1 MNVTELRNKVVE
13 LTSARAQPS
22 EDNLYRESLRAL
34 LNIMGNLYY
43 IDGNG
48 NRVKVNCSH
57 GNPERIVSRLHA
69 DNTLV
74 LPLMTLSES
83 ATANADDRR
92 RNHNIILSDKV
103 WDDKKRRATRVVYV
117 APRPVTLTY
126 EINIWA
132 KYKSDL
138 DMIRSGIYSLF
149 SPDMNVSTKFSAH
162 NKAFISSERDIG
174 SSVAQDTQDRV
185 IKKSITISLET
196 YIPSPKFEITN
207 TGEVQGLTAI
217 IEV

>member
-1 MNVTELRNKVVE
+1 
-13 LTSARAQPS
+13 
-22 EDNLYRESLRAL
+22 
-34 LNIMGNLYY
+34 
-43 IDGNG
+43 
-48 NRVKVNCSH
+48 
-57 GNPERIVSRLHA
+57 
-69 DNTLV
+69 
-74 LPLMTLSES
+74 
-83 ATANADDRR
+83 
-92 RNHNIILSDKV
+92 
-103 WDDKKRRATRVVYV
+103 
-117 APRPVTLTY
+117 
-126 EINIWA
+126 
-132 KYKSDL
+132 
-138 DMIRSGIYSLF
+138 MIRSGIYSLF